1 MTDFNSG
8 LLDLSDNTPGTGSA
22 RSTTGA
28 RFRPAVIVGLGG
40 SGVYVVRRFRA
51 LLQERGIEIPTLEF
65 LHIDADSDA
74 FLDRPGLANVRQ
86 RQSRQVNLGTSAVL
100 PLVQNPKLHSWI
112 FDQLPDGLKPEDLE
126 FVARGAGAGLKRVC
140 GRAAFLAS
148 IGRVASALEDA
159 IANVMKLVA
168 ERKASV
174 DENFVVE
181 GSPVVYIVTSLA
193 GGTGS
198 GAFLD
203 AGLLARKYGGK
214 DATVVFLGILPDALD
229 EKQQTAGQ
237 RELIRANAYAAL
249 KELQVLQDAPE
260 DFTLRVATGP
270 NTFLEQPAERRLF
283 DLCYLIDRASEQGR
297 HLSRTE
303 DVLELAARLL
313 LFENGTQFGS
323 RSASTLVNLQT
334 IQNATPC
341 PRTGLGRPFSTFSA
355 TTLRYPVERAARFCV
370 WSKEREIV
378 EDVLKARSGWD
389 ESGVITSVES
399 FLGSNALDELGPR
412 DEVQDKLLRSPR
424 DAGSMYADSLLALD
438 YGATAKR
445 GGFADTMREKLSSL
459 EHHFLPEAR
468 LAIERNAT
476 EYLGEADD
484 GGPVRK
490 ASDAFIQDCF
500 RSYGALGARR
510 AAQELEQRLS
520 AMLREMI
527 DENDQWQQHGR
538 KSADDALDRELEASG
553 TLTSLFR
560 QREQSTRRAAVV
572 YFNQI
577 VEGEFRFS
585 AREKAKTVFTAT
597 LENVRRRIDSLD
609 LFLAAAD
616 SLLLR
621 LTGEIALLRQRSTAR
636 YGGEFVLEDEIADIE
651 DIQRLYREK
660 PVDGAVVLEAL
671 CEGSGGHAAFYGRLI
686 RMDVGE
692 LHATLA
698 ESLRE
703 YYLPALRRLDIV
715 DYLHAKL
722 TSSNADER
730 TRAERRLGAF
740 FSMNAPFWRTD
751 RPTADFAYVENRM
764 LGAMPVIES
773 GRAEPRAELQAW
785 VKDIGASEGRAPSIE
800 TLSTPYELQ
809 LVRYTHGAR
818 AMYLKQAAD
827 WKAFYTAWS
836 RSSSGFPLHI
846 DARLIDLP
854 DLDSSATILVR
865 ERLEARKAFALAV
878 ALGFVVQRGRQFFL
892 ALEKVSSEAGA
903 SHVER
908 YSVPLKNEAH
918 TVFDG
923 GGIPDTGGLFDYTNG
938 DTAARTRLGEN
949 RVRAKEALERKAS
962 EPRVRLI
969 LEAVRDYETA
979 VGLGTVRE
987 QFDRYAGW
995 LGDHLQN
1002 GKLDRNLRW
1011 QLEGEL
1017 AAVRAYREGLQ

>member
-1 MTDFNSG
+1 MMDFNNG
-8 LLDLSDNTPGTGSA
+8 LLDLSDNIPGTGSS
-22 RSTTGA
+22 RSTTA
-28 RFRPAVIVGLGG
+28 TRFRPAVVMGLGG
-40 SGVYVVRRFRA
+40 SGVHVVRRFRA
-51 LLQERGIEIPTLEF
+51 LLQERGIEIPTIEF
-65 LHIDADSDA
+65 VHVDADTDA
-74 FLDRPGLANVRQ
+74 FLDRPGLAGVRQ

-100 PLVQNPKLHSWI
+100 PLVQNPKLHSWL

-148 IGRVASALEDA
+148 IGRVSSALGDA
-159 IANVMKLVA
+159 VDNVMKLAA

-174 DENFVVE
+174 DENFLVE
-181 GSPVVYIVTSLA
+181 GSPVIYIVTSLA

-214 DATVVFLGILPDALD
+214 DATVVFVGILPDALD

-270 NTFLEQPAERRLF
+270 NTYLEQPAERRLF

-334 IQNATPC
+334 VQNATPC

-378 EDVLKARSGWD
+378 EDLLKARTGWD
-389 ESGVITSVES
+389 EAGVITSVES
-399 FLGSNALDELGPR
+399 FLSSNALDELGPR
-412 DEVQDKLLRSPR
+412 DDVQEKLLRSPR
-424 DAGSMYADSLLALD
+424 DAGSLYADSLLPPEYSA
-438 YGATAKR
+438 AAKR
-445 GGFADTMREKLSSL
+445 AGFIDAMREKLASL

-468 LAIERNAT
+468 LAVERNAT
-476 EYLGEADD
+476 EYLGEAGD
-484 GGPVRK
+484 GSPVRTS
-490 ASDAFIQDCF
+490 SDAFIQDCF
-500 RSYGALGARR
+500 RSYGVLGARR
-510 AAQELEQRLS
+510 AGQELEQRLS

-527 DENDQWQQHGR
+527 DENDQWQQQGR
-538 KSADDALDRELEASG
+538 KAAEDALDRELRSSGALASV
-553 TLTSLFR
+553 FR
-560 QREQSTRRAAVV
+560 QREQSTRRCAVA

-577 VEGEFRFS
+577 VEGEFRFI
-585 AREKAKTVFTAT
+585 ARENAKTVFTAA
-597 LENVRRRIDSLD
+597 LEAVRRRVDSLD
-609 LFLAAAD
+609 LFLASAD
-616 SLLLR
+616 GLILR
-621 LTGEIALLRQRSTAR
+621 LTGEITLLRQRSAAR
-636 YGGEFVLEDEIADIE
+636 YGGEFVLEDEVADID
-651 DIQRLYREK
+651 DIERLYREM
-660 PVDGAVVLEAL
+660 PVDGALVIETL
-671 CEGSGGHAAFYGRLI
+671 CAGDGGQGAFYD
-686 RMDVGE
+686 RMLAMDTGE
-692 LHATLA
+692 LHSTLA
-698 ESLRE
+698 GSLRE
-703 YYLPALRRLDIV
+703 HYLPELRRLDIV

-722 TSSNADER
+722 TSSNADDR
-730 TRAERRLGAF
+730 SRAERRLRAF
-740 FSMNAPFWRTD
+740 FTMNAPFWRTD
-751 RPTADFAYVENRM
+751 RPTADFDYVENRM
-764 LGAMPVIES
+764 LGAMPVIEN

-785 VKDIGASEGRAPSIE
+785 VKDIGATEGRGPSIE
-800 TLSTPYELQ
+800 ALSTPYELQ

-818 AMYLKQAAD
+818 AMYLKQASD

-846 DARLIDLP
+846 DARLVDLP
-854 DLDSSATILVR
+854 DLDSSGTILAR

-892 ALEKVSSEAGA
+892 ALEKVSSEVGGA
-903 SHVER
+903 RVER

-923 GGIPDTGGLFDYTNG
+923 SGVPDTGGLFDYTNG
-938 DTAARTRLGEN
+938 DTAGRIRLGED
-949 RVRAKEALERKAS
+949 RVRAKEALERKVS

-969 LEAVRDYETA
+969 LEAVREYETA

-987 QFDRYAGW
+987 QFDRYTGW

-1011 QLEGEL
+1011 QLESEL
-1017 AAVRAYREGLQ
+1017 AVVRAYREGLQ